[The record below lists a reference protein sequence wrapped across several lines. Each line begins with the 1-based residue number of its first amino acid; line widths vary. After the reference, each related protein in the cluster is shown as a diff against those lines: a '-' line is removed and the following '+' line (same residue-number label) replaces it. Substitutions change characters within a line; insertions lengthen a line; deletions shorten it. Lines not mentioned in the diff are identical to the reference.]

1 MAGAALLA
9 LLALLS
15 AVPAGAAAAAAGP
28 GSVVTPAA
36 LPGATGMA
44 VDAQGRLYVANIA
57 ASRITVIDP
66 DTGAQLEQFGP
77 EQGVTFPED
86 LALGPDGS
94 LYWTGFLT
102 GDVGRIDPDGRGT
115 IIANVGPGA
124 NPIAF
129 HPDGRLFVAR
139 CAFADGLYEV
149 DPAGVAPVRVVA
161 EGIGAGC
168 ALNGMDVGP
177 DGRLY
182 GPQPFLGRIVAV
194 DVDSGAV
201 DVVTEDVGTTAF
213 GVDVAP
219 DGSILAVDGPQ
230 LRRFDPVTGAGGTVA
245 ALDFLPDNLVLDDAT
260 GAVYVSSIYTAEVVE
275 VAPDGAVRT
284 VSPGGTVN
292 PQGVAVVGRGRD
304 RRLLVSSV
312 AGVRAVDPAT
322 GAETD
327 VLPAPQ
333 TGQPSVVTALSAD
346 RDRWVATAPF
356 LGSVLV
362 FDGLGGAPA
371 ATVDGL
377 VLPVGAVLL
386 GDDVVVA
393 EASGRVLRVPL
404 ADPAA
409 REVVTEAAG
418 SPGGIV
424 RDGHGVW
431 VTDTAGGRVLQVL
444 DRGRPLPTPR
454 VLAAGLDRPE
464 GIAVSG
470 REVVVVEAG
479 PGRVTAIR
487 PGGRRRALDV
497 ALTPA
502 NPPLPGLPA
511 TLAGI
516 AAGPGRTVYVA
527 DPLTNRVVPVDLR
540 GRGHH

>member
-1 MAGAALLA
+1 VAVAVAVVAVLAALP
-9 LLALLS
+9 
-15 AVPAGAAAAAAGP
+15 AVAAVAAETE
-28 GSVVTPAA
+28 SVVTPAA
-36 LPGATGMA
+36 LPGTTGMA
-44 VDAQGRLYVANIA
+44 VDDEGRLYVANIA
-57 ASRITVIDP
+57 ASRITVLDP

-102 GDVGRIDPDGRGT
+102 GDIGRIDPDGQAA

-129 HPDGRLFVAR
+129 DADGRLFVAR

-168 ALNGMDVGP
+168 ALNGMDFGP

-194 DVDSGAV
+194 DVDAGTV
-201 DVVTEDVGTTAF
+201 DVITEDVGTTAF

-230 LRRFDPVTGAGGTVA
+230 LRRFDPVTGAGDTVA

-275 VAPDGAVRT
+275 VGTGGTVRT

-312 AGVRAVDPAT
+312 AGVSAVDLRT
-322 GAETD
+322 GAATD

-362 FDGLGGAPA
+362 FDGLGGPPA

-424 RDGHGVW
+424 RDGRDVW
-431 VTDTAGGRVLQVL
+431 VTDTAGGQVL
-444 DRGRPLPTPR
+444 EVIDRGRSLAEPR
-454 VLAAGLDRPE
+454 VRASGLDRPQ

-479 PGRVTAIR
+479 AGRVTAIR
-487 PGGRRRALDV
+487 PDGRRRTLDV

-502 NPPLPGLPA
+502 NPALPGLPA

-516 AAGPGRTVYVA
+516 AAGPGGTVYVA

-540 GRGHH
+540 RRGHH